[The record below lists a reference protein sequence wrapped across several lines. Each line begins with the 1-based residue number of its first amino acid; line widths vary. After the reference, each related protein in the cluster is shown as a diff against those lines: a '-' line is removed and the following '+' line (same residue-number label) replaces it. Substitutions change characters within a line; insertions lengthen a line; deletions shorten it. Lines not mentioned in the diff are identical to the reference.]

1 MLTMNYYRL
10 CRTRLAAAW
19 IEMLCVD
26 GNMHKI
32 TSWPY
37 PFHLSMCNYTEYPVG
52 SAGVSFLG
60 EYVEP
65 GLNKYTVEGDVLI
78 GCVHVSPATEVV
90 WGENNNCLEAT
101 VTMGVLGLVD
111 ETVIKGISL
120 HCRGYDEDGVTQLSI
135 LMDIT
140 PLDTPI
146 TINKGETKQITY
158 TVRLN
163 SGV

>member
-19 IEMLCVD
+19 TEMMCVD
-26 GNMHKI
+26 GQMHKI

-37 PFHLSMCNYTEYPVG
+37 PFYLSMLNYTEIPL
-52 SAGVSFLG
+52 SAAGISFLG
-60 EYVEP
+60 EYNAP
-65 GLNKYTVEGDVLI
+65 GLNKYTVTGVLTNRLA
-78 GCVHVSPATEVV
+78 VSPATAVT

-111 ETVIKGISL
+111 GTVIKGISL
-120 HCRGYDEDGVTQLSI
+120 HCRGYDEDGVTQLSM

-140 PLDTPI
+140 PLSEPI
-146 TINKGETKQITY
+146 TINRGETRQITY

-163 SGV
+163 SGK